1 MRETPD
7 ELDPARRAQ
16 DRYGAISSGKVLPL
30 GGAGRHGYDPNQP
43 RVPAGHHE
51 GGQWTAQPG
60 SGTPSQRREAIL
72 DRSGKESWGS
82 YVNTYRPDGSLAEQR
97 LFNRDGSRIVSE
109 FADGSGRFDER
120 HTVVTADRRKF
131 VFENRGGVQTVYEED
146 GRPLSVSEW
155 TDNDPQSLPSGQLA
169 FAPVIPAAAGAA
181 AAIEAFLATAAGRAA
196 VQGAIEAAALLY
208 AWRSRQSGPDGI
220 AVLSFPAH
228 VYDARKTRSAAGATD
243 EAVPISVA
251 QVTEDELKEVCKE
264 YVNVQKFTHE
274 AAEKARAMRN
284 DWTRQRFGTEVH
296 KRVACEVNGED
307 KTTGKCRTAADAENP
322 NFRAEASVRKTL
334 EADPNAKMPVDLE
347 DRFANYGERG
357 TVRVDVFEKPKDHNA
372 VCVYDIKTGEK
383 ILSIARIKE
392 IIGAVRT
399 YWPEVDQI
407 FVVEVRPPAGVN

>member
-7 ELDPARRAQ
+7 ELDPARRPP
-16 DRYGAISSGKVLPL
+16 DRYGAVSSASVPPL
-30 GGAGRHGYDPNQP
+30 GGATRHAYDPNQP

-51 GGQWTAQPG
+51 GGQWTATPG
-60 SGTPSQRREAIL
+60 AGTPSQRREAIL
-72 DRSGKESWGS
+72 DRSGKESWHS
-82 YVNTYRPDGSLAEQR
+82 YANTYRPDGTLAEQR
-97 LFNRDGSRIVSE
+97 VFNRDGSRIVSE
-109 FADGSGRFDER
+109 FGDGSGRLDER

-131 VFENRGGVQTVYEED
+131 VFENHGDVQTVYDED
-146 GRPLSVSEW
+146 GRPISVSAW
-155 TDNDPQSLPSGQLA
+155 TDNGPESLPSTQLA
-169 FAPVIPAAAGAA
+169 FAPAIPAAAATIG
-181 AAIEAFLATAAGRAA
+181 EFLATAAGRAA
-196 VQGAIEAAALLY
+196 VQKAIEAAALLFTWY
-208 AWRSRQSGPDGI
+208 SRQNRPDAI
-220 AVLSFPAH
+220 AVLSFPAY
-228 VYDARKTRSAAGATD
+228 VYDPRKAQSAAGATD

-264 YVNVQKFTHE
+264 YVNVQKFTNE

-307 KTTGKCRTAADAENP
+307 KTTRKCRTAADAENP

>member
-1 MRETPD
+1 
-7 ELDPARRAQ
+7 
-16 DRYGAISSGKVLPL
+16 
-30 GGAGRHGYDPNQP
+30 
-43 RVPAGHHE
+43 
-51 GGQWTAQPG
+51 
-60 SGTPSQRREAIL
+60 
-72 DRSGKESWGS
+72 
-82 YVNTYRPDGSLAEQR
+82 
-97 LFNRDGSRIVSE
+97 
-109 FADGSGRFDER
+109 
-120 HTVVTADRRKF
+120 
-131 VFENRGGVQTVYEED
+131 
-146 GRPLSVSEW
+146 
-155 TDNDPQSLPSGQLA
+155 
-169 FAPVIPAAAGAA
+169 
-181 AAIEAFLATAAGRAA
+181 LATAAGRAA
-196 VQGAIEAAALLY
+196 VQKAIEAAALLFTWY
-208 AWRSRQSGPDGI
+208 SRQNRPDAI
-220 AVLSFPAH
+220 AVLSFPAY
-228 VYDARKTRSAAGATD
+228 VYDPRKAQSAAGATD

-264 YVNVQKFTHE
+264 YVNVQKFTNE